1 MKRRARR
8 VGGSPEGSRQTP
20 RQRPRSGLPGASR
33 EARNPVLPGV
43 IDTEVP
49 MATQPLSSLDARTL
63 ARRLGELAGD
73 ERQIQ
78 VDFLLHL
85 DEFDRRRA
93 WAELGYG
100 SLWTYCLEVLHLREG
115 SAGRRIAAMKVLRR
129 FPRLAGAL
137 RDGRLCLTT
146 LALLGQ
152 VLTEENAEELVA
164 RAAFRTTAEVDHL
177 VASVKPRCAPRE
189 GIRKLPE
196 PTAPSPSKEPAEDRD
211 RERGPLPPRCEAPF
225 ALTDDPRP
233 RPAELRAVS
242 ESLWSLRVTIDSA
255 CKDDLE
261 TLAMMLSHK
270 FPRKDLAAVLHEA
283 IRCGIEKHGKRKG
296 AVKPA
301 YKVKA
306 MPPKDAT
313 FVSAELRRQVWERD
327 EGRCAWVGPDGKRCD
342 SRWQPQVEHIDAAA
356 RGGKATLD
364 RLRLLCKGHN
374 LLYAEET
381 YGREHMRKYRKGAF
395 AR

>member
-1 MKRRARR
+1 MTAK
-8 VGGSPEGSRQTP
+8 TP
-20 RQRPRSGLPGASR
+20 
-33 EARNPVLPGV
+33 
-43 IDTEVP
+43 
-49 MATQPLSSLDARTL
+49 SSLDSRTL

-93 WAELGYG
+93 YLELGYG
-100 SLWTYCLEVLHLREG
+100 SLWTFCLEALHLREG
-115 SAGRRIAAMKVLRR
+115 PAGRRIAAMKVLRR
-129 FPRLAGAL
+129 FPRLAEAL

-177 VASVKPRCAPRE
+177 VASLKPRPAPRE
-189 GIRKLPE
+189 GLRRLPE
-196 PTAPSPSKEPAEDRD
+196 PVEATAPSPSESSPELRDAEREPSHQRLQGAAPLALEEAPRPHPAEM
-211 RERGPLPPRCEAPF
+211 
-225 ALTDDPRP
+225 
-233 RPAELRAVS
+233 RAVS
-242 ESLWSLRVTIDSA
+242 QDLWSLRVTIDGA

-283 IRCGIEKHGKRKG
+283 IRCGIEKHGKRQG

-301 YKVKA
+301 RKTPEA
-306 MPPKDAT
+306 TPTKDPAGIP
-313 FVSAELRRQVWERD
+313 AELRRQVWERD
-327 EGRCAWVGPDGKRCD
+327 GGCCAWVGPDDRRCG
-342 SRWQPQVEHIDAAA
+342 SRWQLQVDHVDPVG
-356 RGGKATLD
+356 RGGRATID
-364 RLRLLCKGHN
+364 RLRLLCKSHN
-374 LLYAEET
+374 LLYAEQV
-381 YGREHMRKYRKGAF
+381 YGREHMRKYRKGRFTDLAGSGGAVPM
-395 AR
+395 AREAMAAG

>member
-49 MATQPLSSLDARTL
+49 MATLSPSSLDSRTL

-73 ERQIQ
+73 ERRVQ

-129 FPRLAGAL
+129 FPRLADAL

-177 VASVKPRCAPRE
+177 VASVKPRSAPRE
-189 GIRKLPE
+189 GIRRLPE
-196 PTAPSPSKEPAEDRD
+196 PTVPSPSESPLDEGDGE
-211 RERGPLPPRCEAPF
+211 REPLPSQAEAPF
-225 ALTDDPRP
+225 ALK
-233 RPAELRAVS
+233 E
-242 ESLWSLRVTIDSA
+242 
-255 CKDDLE
+255 DLE
-261 TLAMMLSHK
+261 TLRMLLSHK
-270 FPRKDLAAVLHEA
+270 VPKGDLAAVLHEA
-283 IRCGIEKHGKRKG
+283 ICCGIEKHGKRKG
-296 AVKPA
+296 AVRPA
-301 YKVKA
+301 RKMKVTS
-306 MPPKDAT
+306 PESLT
-313 FVSAELRRQVWERD
+313 RVSAEVRRQVWERD
-327 EGRCAWVGPDGKRCD
+327 QGRCAWVGSDGKRCN
-342 SRWQPQVEHIDAAA
+342 SRWQVEADHVDPAA

-364 RLRLLCKGHN
+364 RLRLLCRGHN
-374 LLYAEET
+374 VLHAEDV
-381 YGREHMRKYRKGAF
+381 YGR
-395 AR
+395 